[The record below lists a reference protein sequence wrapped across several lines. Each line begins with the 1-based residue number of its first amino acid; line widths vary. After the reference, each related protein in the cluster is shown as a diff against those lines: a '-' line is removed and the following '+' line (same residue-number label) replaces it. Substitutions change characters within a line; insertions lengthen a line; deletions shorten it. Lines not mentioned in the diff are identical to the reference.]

1 MFGDSR
7 TYLYRKG
14 VMTQISKDHSVVQL
28 LLDAGEI
35 SKAEAD
41 SHPLRG
47 QLMRC
52 IGMQG
57 VARPDCYLVD
67 LQEGDK
73 MLLCSDGLTDM
84 LTDESIKNVLK
95 LPRTPK
101 AICAKLIEK
110 ANEIG
115 GVDNITAWSSTS
127 PRSGRSLAP
136 QPSRRRN
143 SRRKGL
149 RPASDGRNEL
159 LPASAEEFSFA
170 AARSLLLPVRA
181 PFRLLAKEPRILHL
195 SLGRLICSLDP
206 VLASDTT
213 SQYMVG
219 AFYDAPLQYDYV
231 ARPYRL
237 EPALLEAMPEPL
249 DGARSFKCVLKRGF
263 SFKTP
268 PASPGFQ
275 SPRGS
280 SRPPTW
286 PSPSCAW
293 PTPV

>member
-1 MFGDSR
+1 MNCPKHAAATDQGRVRANNEDAFFQSPESGIFLVSDGMGGENAGEVASRIVAEILPSVLARELAGMDDPSSQSFIDKVDACISNISSAVHAASVQKDHLKGMGATLTMAVIRGGRALVANVGDSR

-115 GVDNITAWSSTS
+115 GVDNITALVLHFAKERKKPGSAAVKAAK
-127 PRSGRSLAP
+127 LAP
-136 QPSRRRN
+136 
-143 SRRKGL
+143 KGL
-149 RPASDGRNEL
+149 
-159 LPASAEEFSFA
+159 
-170 AARSLLLPVRA
+170 AARKRRA
-181 PFRLLAKEPRILHL
+181 K
-195 SLGRLICSLDP
+195 
-206 VLASDTT
+206 
-213 SQYMVG
+213 
-219 AFYDAPLQYDYV
+219 
-231 ARPYRL
+231 
-237 EPALLEAMPEPL
+237 
-249 DGARSFKCVLKRGF
+249 
-263 SFKTP
+263 
-268 PASPGFQ
+268 
-275 SPRGS
+275 
-280 SRPPTW
+280 
-286 PSPSCAW
+286 
-293 PTPV
+293 